1 MHWETGYL
9 VWRVMIIG
17 VKWRTVLGALQS
29 ESSAA
34 SSPEHFAIF
43 YAQGSRGEN
52 ESSFGLEMSE
62 IGFSTH
68 RLQVGQTL
76 TLCNTP
82 EPLISS

>member
-17 VKWRTVLGALQS
+17 VKWRTVLGH
-29 ESSAA
+29 SSARA
-34 SSPEHFAIF
+34 PLSALRFV

>member
-9 VWRVMIIG
+9 VLKVKIIG
-17 VKWRTVLGALQS
+17 VKWRTVLGHSRVNPVQRAPLSALR
-29 ESSAA
+29 
-34 SSPEHFAIF
+34 FV